1 MATVRFTPDLVRL
14 FPALVDVELEAA
26 TVADLIR
33 ALEERHP
40 RLSTYLVDEHGAL
53 RTHVNV
59 FVGESRIRDRVR
71 LSDPVSDRDE
81 VYIVQALSGG

>member
-1 MATVRFTPDLVRL
+1 MRL
-14 FPALVDVELEAA
+14 FPDLRDLELEAA
-26 TVADLIR
+26 TVAELIR
-33 ALEERHP
+33 KLESRHP

-59 FVGESRIRDRVR
+59 FVGERRVRDRTE
-71 LSDPVSDRDE
+71 LSDPLCDRDE